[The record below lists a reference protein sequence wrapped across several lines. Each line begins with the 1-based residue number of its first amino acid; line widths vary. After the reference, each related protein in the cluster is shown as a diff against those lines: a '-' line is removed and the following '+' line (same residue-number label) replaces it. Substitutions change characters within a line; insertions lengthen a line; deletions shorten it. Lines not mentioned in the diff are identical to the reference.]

1 MKLFTQ
7 IIILLLIILLIIVII
22 IKLIKISLKN
32 NFNTNINNITDNTK
46 TGNDFFKEYEK
57 NLMVNLHERNMRR
70 STSQME
76 TKQSQSSIYLD
87 DNEFKKANTQTKRLL
102 FTNVKDKDKEIINE
116 DYNGNNNDKVKL
128 AF

>member
-1 MKLFTQ
+1 
-7 IIILLLIILLIIVII
+7 
-22 IKLIKISLKN
+22 
-32 NFNTNINNITDNTK
+32 
-46 TGNDFFKEYEK
+46 
-57 NLMVNLHERNMRR
+57 
-70 STSQME
+70 ME